1 MGNYGL
7 AELSGERRL
16 PLTQSKRKKKKKAN
30 AGLLSYRLIA
40 HTHTFIYNQAYRQT
54 NTHTQ
59 LYTPQTYTLL
69 SAITDD
75 MPAWQPFCR
84 TVLESSIRV
93 IVAYAVI
100 LQRSSRHTNKPR
112 CATYLILSKIYKRTP

>member
-16 PLTQSKRKKKKKAN
+16 PLTQSKRKKKKKQTQDYSHID
-30 AGLLSYRLIA
+30 LS
-40 HTHTFIYNQAYRQT
+40 HTHTLIYNQAYRQT
-54 NTHTQ
+54 NTHAQ

-75 MPAWQPFCR
+75 MPARQPFCR

-100 LQRSSRHTNKPR
+100 LQRSSRHTSKPR

>member
-40 HTHTFIYNQAYRQT
+40 HTHRQT
-54 NTHTQ
+54 GIQTDKYTHAAIHASN
-59 LYTPQTYTLL
+59 LHTLVGHHRRHAG
-69 SAITDD
+69 SA
-75 MPAWQPFCR
+75 A
-84 TVLESSIRV
+84 
-93 IVAYAVI
+93 I
-100 LQRSSRHTNKPR
+100 LQDCSGIFN
-112 CATYLILSKIYKRTP
+112 